1 MNEVTVGIAGAA
13 GDGID
18 KSGDTL
24 AKSCSRS
31 GLHAYAFNSYQ

>member
-1 MNEVTVGIAGAA
+1 MKDVIIGIGGAA

-24 AKSCSRS
+24 AKTCSRS
-31 GLHAYAFNSYQ
+31 GLHAYGIQ